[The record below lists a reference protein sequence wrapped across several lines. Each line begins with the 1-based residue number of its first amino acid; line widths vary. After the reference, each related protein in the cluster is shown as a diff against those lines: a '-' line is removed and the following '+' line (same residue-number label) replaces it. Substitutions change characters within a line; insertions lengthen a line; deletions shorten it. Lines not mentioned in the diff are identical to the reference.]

1 MLSLLIML
9 SITVSIM
16 FILLQHPLSMGLA
29 LILQTIMISL
39 ITGMMINNFWFSYIL
54 MITMLSGALVLF
66 IYMASV
72 ASNEKFQTSIKMMYF
87 TITMILLST
96 IISWIMET
104 SKLHNYDLISKI
116 TTENNQINSL
126 IKMFNMHNMTITIM
140 VISYLFMTMIVISYI
155 VDVFEGPLR
164 TKN

>member
-1 MLSLLIML
+1 MLFTLIMM
-9 SITVSIM
+9 SIM
-16 FILLQHPLSMGLA
+16 ISIIFIVMKHPLSMGLM
-29 LILQTIMISL
+29 LILQTISISL

-54 MITMLSGALVLF
+54 LITMLSGALVLF

-72 ASNEKFQTSIKMMYF
+72 ASNEKFKSSIK
-87 TITMILLST
+87 ITAFIIMSMTSFMIMS
-96 IISWIMET
+96 
-104 SKLHNYDLISKI
+104 LISEESTLNKYDMMKKI
-116 TTENNQINSL
+116 SLENEQIISL
-126 IKMFNMHNMTITIM
+126 IKMFNLHNMMVTIM